1 MKIIVCVKQVPD
13 SEATITLQGGSLD
26 YNNAPMVLNP
36 FDEYA
41 VEGALLLKDNL
52 GAEVIALTVGNE
64 SELDALRRT
73 LAMGADSAVLVKVD
87 DASQLDNL
95 TIAKLIAAAVQKI
108 GDVDLLLFGRQ
119 TIDNSS
125 GVLQAQTARL
135 LRWPLLG
142 YSGRIEVSSPGI
154 IVDRILEDSKLTVES
169 PLPAV
174 ASIVQSIGEPRYP
187 SFIGIKRAQKA
198 EIGMIDATELGV
210 GGTKVCHQAYSLPTP
225 KAGTCEMITGADP
238 QEIAKKAVAK
248 IMEAKVL

>member
-13 SEATITLQGGSLD
+13 SEAAITLQGGSLD
-26 YNNAPMVLNP
+26 SNNAPMVLNP

-41 VEGALLLKDNL
+41 VEGALQLKDNL
-52 GAEVIALTVGNE
+52 GAEVIALTVG
-64 SELDALRRT
+64 SEKEVDALRRT
-73 LAMGADSAVLVKVD
+73 LAMGADSAVLVKTD
-87 DASQLDNL
+87 EAGQLDNL
-95 TIAKLIAAAVQKI
+95 TIAKLIASTIRKI

-119 TIDNSS
+119 TIDNGS
-125 GVLQAQTARL
+125 GILQAQVARL

-142 YSGRIEVSSPGI
+142 YSGRIELANPGI
-154 IVDRILEDSKLTVES
+154 NADRILEDSKVTIES
-169 PLPAV
+169 TLPAV

-198 EIGMIDATELGV
+198 EIGIIEVAELGV
-210 GGTKVCHQAYSLPTP
+210 EATKVGHQAYAMPTP
-225 KAGTCEMITGADP
+225 KAATCEMISGADA